1 MIDPSLRPKAWS
13 IVARKANALGPLDGV
28 AEDSANVTA
37 RVATAASLA
46 ILPIINT
53 KPEGFETRAAA
64 KVRCAHKIRILRAGN
79 AQEQLLAE
87 KLARCRKDNP
97 CNSGDCDVCLGL
109 YRLRLY
115 RESLPIF
122 AQHPHWTRASVI
134 PAGFLIPVNE
144 LSNIDLSALASKIDK
159 RLERSSLRKRLAFV
173 GIDISLNLQDN
184 EILGW
189 QLHLYM
195 LIEGEN
201 TLRLQEAIKA
211 AFPPPPEPTAPVPYD
226 FDEVKD
232 PSNRITYLFKAIF
245 KRRSRY
251 KDANGH
257 ARTRNQSLKGPE
269 LRELLLW
276 LDQYPIPARL
286 ILRGIRR
293 VGSRLVI
300 INKTK

>member
-13 IVARKANALGPLDGV
+13 KVARKANALGPLDGV
-28 AEDSANVTA
+28 AEDSADVTA

-46 ILPIINT
+46 TLPIINT

-64 KVRCAHKIRILRAGN
+64 EERCAHKIQILCGGN

-87 KLARCRKDNP
+87 KLGRCQKDDL
-97 CNSGDCDVCLGL
+97 CCSAACDVCLGL

-115 RESLPIF
+115 RESLAIF
-122 AQHPHWTRASVI
+122 AARPNWTRASVI
-134 PAGFLIPVNE
+134 PAGFLIRVNE
-144 LSNIDLSALASKIDK
+144 LSNVNLSALASMIDK
-159 RLERSSLRKRLAFV
+159 RLGRSSLRKRLAFV

-184 EILGW
+184 EIVGW

-211 AFPPPPEPTAPVPYD
+211 AFSPEPTAKVPYK
-226 FDEVKD
+226 FDEVND

-251 KDANGH
+251 KDANGRP
-257 ARTRNQSLKGPE
+257 RTKSLPLKDSD
-269 LRELLLW
+269 LRELLPF
-276 LDQYPIPARL
+276 LDQYPIGERL

-293 VGSRLVI
+293 NGSRLII
-300 INKTK
+300 INK

>member
-1 MIDPSLRPKAWS
+1 MTNHWT
-13 IVARKANALGPLDGV
+13 NAM
-28 AEDSANVTA
+28 
-37 RVATAASLA
+37 AT
-46 ILPIINT
+46 PPVKKP

-64 KVRCAHKIRILRAGN
+64 EERCAHKIEILRGGN

-87 KLARCRKDNP
+87 KLARCRKDDL
-97 CNSGDCDVCLGL
+97 CCSAACDVDLGL

-115 RESLPIF
+115 RKSLPIF
-122 AQHPHWTRASVI
+122 AARPNWTRASVI
-134 PAGFLIPVNE
+134 PAGFLIPFNE
-144 LSNIDLSALASKIDK
+144 LSNVNLSALASMIDK
-159 RLERSSLRKRLAFV
+159 RLARSSLRNRLAFV

-211 AFPPPPEPTAPVPYD
+211 AFPPEPTAKVPHK
-226 FDEVKD
+226 FDEVND

-251 KDANGH
+251 TDANGQ
-257 ARTRNQSLKGPE
+257 ARTKSLPLKGSD
-269 LRELLLW
+269 LRELLPF
-276 LDQYPIPARL
+276 LDQYPIHARL

-293 VGSRLVI
+293 NGSRLVI
-300 INKTK
+300 INKSK